1 MKVQHVPIEYVNATW
16 KDAEG
21 FIAEAVDRCEPDYT
35 LDQVKTMVATGQWI
49 LVVFVEDQ
57 AIRGAAT
64 ISFFNRPSDR
74 VAFITYLGGSAMA
87 KKEVFDQLCLL
98 LKVNFGATAI
108 EGAVNEAVS
117 RLWRRFGCR
126 EKYRISGVKI

>member
-16 KDAEG
+16 KDVEG

-49 LVVFVEDQ
+49 LVVAVD
-57 AIRGAAT
+57 ANVIKGAAT
-64 ISFFNRPSDR
+64 VCFFNRPNDR
-74 VAFITYLGGSAMA
+74 VAFVTYIGGKGLANKDA
-87 KKEVFDQLCLL
+87 FKQLCLL
-98 LKVNFGATAI
+98 FKVNFGATAI

-117 RLWRRFGCR
+117 RLWRRFGCK
-126 EKYRISGVKI
+126 EKYRISWVKI